1 MIIDDID
8 LGAGKAFNK
17 FLMKNKSFGYSYKN
31 LGIFNGKIN
40 LR

>member
-17 FLMKNKSFGYSYKN
+17 FLMKNKS
-31 LGIFNGKIN
+31 LDIHIKI
-40 LR
+40 